1 MQARTA
7 NPLLFW
13 APAIML
19 SLLAHAAL
27 VMTIQSGTAPDPVPM
42 TEEIHTRIDM
52 SSLDVPSQRAEAQ
65 QAEGELAK
73 AGEAS
78 GERLGVRDVP
88 TSRARPVAPAGQTV
102 AALTATAPVTQAA
115 TAQQAPV
122 QAASPDGARLAAAS
136 PDIPSLTSA
145 ATPAT
150 PAVLAAVP
158 SDVAAAVPAPRGDAL
173 ATVEPEAATLAASLA
188 EAPVLAAATAA
199 PSAIAAASP
208 PTDTLT
214 VTESRGPIA
223 LAVLPPSATM
233 AAATLPAQTLSGAR
247 ANAADL
253 APVSADTARLTI
265 VAAEGARVAPA
276 RPTALPAVARVAQAT
291 AVLATVSAMPAVRA
305 RPPPATP
312 MVSVAAPAQS
322 LTTARV
328 KTQQVASLRA
338 APEPVA
344 TLDSASPQVSAPAA
358 LAVPEATELASSATS
373 QLAGRVTPTSA
384 ASASVVASA
393 ALAWSGSANTV
404 LDEQSLA
411 AIQSFMQPGDIAGS
425 AAHAGSVRDGI
436 GAALAQFPC
445 SRLQAAFLPETGGL
459 EIRGHVPTPEMKT
472 AVVGMLEQSVGGAI
486 PVGGSVLV
494 LPNPQC
500 GVLDAVERLGVPQSR
515 DQIDDP
521 LTIGEEA
528 QARIERH
535 EEGNPLTLS
544 LKGAEYDAYIYID
557 YYDADGNV
565 IHLMPNERR
574 TDNRYGANREFK
586 MGDEESGLR
595 LTVAPPFGQDIAVV
609 LAATTPLYE
618 GALPLIERADEYLP
632 RLHARVDALREADP
646 DFRGEWAYLFVMTGP
661 VGAFAER

>member
-1 MQARTA
+1 MQARTV

-19 SLLAHAAL
+19 SMLAHAAL
-27 VMTIQSGTAPDPVPM
+27 VMTIQRGTAPDPVPM
-42 TEEIHTRIDM
+42 TEEIRTRIDM

-65 QAEGELAK
+65 EAEGELAE

-88 TSRARPVAPAGQTV
+88 TSQARPVAPAGQTL
-102 AALTATAPVTQAA
+102 AAVTATAQVTPAT

-122 QAASPDGARLAAAS
+122 QAATPDGARLAAAS
-136 PDIPSLTSA
+136 LEIPSLTSA
-145 ATPAT
+145 AAPTT

-173 ATVEPEAATLAASLA
+173 AKVEPESATLAASLA
-188 EAPVLAAATAA
+188 EAPVLVALTAA

-208 PTDTLT
+208 QTDTLT
-214 VTESRGPIA
+214 VTEGRGTMA

-247 ANAADL
+247 ASAADL
-253 APVSADTARLTI
+253 TPVSADPARLTI

-276 RPTALPAVARVAQAT
+276 RPTAQPAVARVAQGT
-291 AVLATVSAMPAVRA
+291 ALVATVSTMPAVSA
-305 RPPPATP
+305 RPPPATL
-312 MVSVAAPAQS
+312 MASVAAPAQS
-322 LTTARV
+322 VATAPA
-328 KTQQVASLRA
+328 KSQQVTSLRA

-344 TLDSASPQVSAPAA
+344 TIDSASPGISAAAA
-358 LAVPEATELASSATS
+358 LAVPQTTELSSSATS
-373 QLAGRVTPTSA
+373 DLAGFVAPAST

-404 LDEQSLA
+404 LDEQSLS
-411 AIQSFMQPGDIAGS
+411 AIQSFMAPGDIAGS

-445 SRLQAAFLPETGGL
+445 SRLQAAFLPDTGGL

-472 AVVGMLEQSVGGAI
+472 AVVGMLEQSVGGSI

-500 GVLDAVERLGVPQSR
+500 GVLDVVERLGLPQSV
-515 DQIDDP
+515 DQAGDP
-521 LTIGEEA
+521 LVIGEEA
-528 QARIERH
+528 QARIERR
-535 EEGNPLTLS
+535 EEGERLTLP
-544 LKGAEYDAYIYID
+544 LRGAEYDAYIYVD

-565 IHLMPNERR
+565 IHLMPNELN
-574 TDNRYGANREFK
+574 TDNRIEANRYFK
-586 MGDEESGLR
+586 IGDDESGLK
-595 LTVAPPFGQDIAVV
+595 LTIAPPFGQDIAVI
-609 LAATTPLYE
+609 LATTSPLYD
-618 GALPLIERADEYLP
+618 GSLPLIEPAAEYLP
-632 RLHARVDALREADP
+632 WLHARVDAFSAADP
-646 DFRGEWAYLFVMTGP
+646 DFRGEWVYHFVLTGP